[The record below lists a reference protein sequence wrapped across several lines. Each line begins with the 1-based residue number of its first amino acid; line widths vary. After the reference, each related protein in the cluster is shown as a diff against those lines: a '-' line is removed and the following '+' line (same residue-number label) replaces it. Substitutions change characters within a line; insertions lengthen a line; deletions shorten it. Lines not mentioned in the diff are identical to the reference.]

1 MGKERL
7 PGALCGEVLMERKP
21 EENQG
26 ELLLLI
32 SIKLPLDCY
41 FYMGYHSN
49 TNSKILTTETLF
61 ALTEVC
67 ALLLLTLPA
76 LC

>member
-7 PGALCGEVLMERKP
+7 PGALCGEVLMEQKP
-21 EENQG
+21 EENQS

-41 FYMGYHSN
+41 FYMGYHNN
-49 TNSKILTTETLF
+49 TNSKILTTGTLF
-61 ALTEVC
+61 ASTEVG
-67 ALLLLTLPA
+67 ALHLLTLLV